1 MNSVSLDTYYDI
13 HMHCPFCGKPATS
26 DDGLLG
32 CSHLIYVWLDEC
44 SFIYLSER
52 NDNFFNKKGIKVT
65 RADQEVFLE
74 KIDKS
79 YKDIDEIEYDVLES
93 EILNEFSDPIV
104 FEQTVPAPGFSQAR
118 TAFAF
123 SEEEHQNYR

>member
-1 MNSVSLDTYYDI
+1 M
-13 HMHCPFCGKPATS
+13 
-26 DDGLLG
+26 
-32 CSHLIYVWLDEC
+32 IYVWLDEC

-52 NDNFFNKKGIKVT
+52 TDNFFNKKGIKVT
-65 RADQEVFLE
+65 RADQ
-74 KIDKS
+74 
-79 YKDIDEIEYDVLES
+79 DIDEIEYDVLES